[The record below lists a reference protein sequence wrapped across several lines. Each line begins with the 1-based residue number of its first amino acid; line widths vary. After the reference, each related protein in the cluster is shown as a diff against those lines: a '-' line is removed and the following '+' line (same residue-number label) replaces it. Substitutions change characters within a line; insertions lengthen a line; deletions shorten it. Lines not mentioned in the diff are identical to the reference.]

1 MSGLRA
7 LALAAALSATAGLG
21 ACGFTPLYAETGVA
35 QGLSRIA
42 ISAPDSR
49 FGFVLRGQLEDAFAV
64 DGSHE
69 PLWRLTT
76 EVEQTRRPLGRRID
90 DTASRYEVTAVVRYA
105 LTTASGEPTLADA
118 VTAVTTYAVADQPY
132 AGITAQEDA
141 EERLAAEAARLIR
154 IDLSRRLAASVPA
167 RP

>member
-49 FGFVLRGQLEDAFAV
+49 FGFVLRGQLTTTDAAGGQETVHAHDLFYWPPGHNVRV
-64 DGSHE
+64 D
-69 PLWRLTT
+69 
-76 EVEQTRRPLGRRID
+76 D
-90 DTASRYEVTAVVRYA
+90 
-105 LTTASGEPTLADA
+105 
-118 VTAVTTYAVADQPY
+118 
-132 AGITAQEDA
+132 DA
-141 EERLAAEAARLIR
+141 EIIMFSPQHEHSRVIEHMLAKV
-154 IDLSRRLAASVPA
+154 SG
-167 RP
+167 

>member
-1 MSGLRA
+1 MRSVKRA
-7 LALAAALSATAGLG
+7 LALLAVLVALPLAG
-21 ACGFTPLYAETGVA
+21 CGFTPLYAETGVA

>member
-7 LALAAALSATAGLG
+7 LALAAALMASGLVAG
-21 ACGFTPLYAETGVA
+21 CGFTPLYAETGVA
-35 QGLSRIA
+35 GTLSRIA
-42 ISAPDSR
+42 IAAPDTR
-49 FGFVLRGQLEDAFAV
+49 MGFVLRGQLEDAFAV
-64 DGSHE
+64 ESGQT

-76 EVEQTRRPLGRRID
+76 EIEQSRRPLGRRID
-90 DTASRYEVTAVVRYA
+90 DTASRYEVTAVVRYVLA
-105 LTTASGEPTLADA
+105 TANGEPTLADE

-132 AGITAQEDA
+132 AGIVAQEDA

-167 RP
+167 QP